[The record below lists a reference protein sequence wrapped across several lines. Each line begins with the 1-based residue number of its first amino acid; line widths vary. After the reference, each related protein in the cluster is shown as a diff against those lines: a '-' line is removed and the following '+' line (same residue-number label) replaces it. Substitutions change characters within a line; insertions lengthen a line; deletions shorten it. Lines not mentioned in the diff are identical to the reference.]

1 MTEQNSTPEPGPVEV
16 DFDDAFGDWLKG
28 AGVAQQSVAIHSK
41 PHLMGQFQ
49 ELERRAKLEQ
59 GIAAQ
64 DASQAD
70 EADMSPALKAEY
82 EALYAEWM
90 ASKSTWYVRA
100 LSDKDRALINA
111 PTPHF
116 DPLPD
121 DATDDDKKARR
132 AAVEKA
138 QTDLNLRTIA
148 VATVRIV
155 FGDER
160 VVHMPPVESLEGLL
174 AAAEKLRPMITQ
186 VGERAGLDLMEAV
199 ATATQGEADIPAPKS
214 LTPSRNGQG

>member
-1 MTEQNSTPEPGPVEV
+1 MTEQNPTPAPGPVEV

-28 AGVAQQSVAIHSK
+28 AGVAQHSIAIHSK
-41 PHLMGQFQ
+41 PHLLAQFQ

-82 EALYAEWM
+82 EALYEEWM
-90 ASKSTWYVRA
+90 ASKATWYVRA

-111 PTPHF
+111 TTPF
-116 DPLPD
+116 FESLPD
-121 DATDDDKKARR
+121 DASDEDRKARR
-132 AAVEKA
+132 AAVEEA

-148 VATVRIV
+148 MATVRIV
-155 FGDER
+155 FGDDR
-160 VVHMPPVESLEGLL
+160 VVHMPPIESVDALA
-174 AAAEKLRPMITQ
+174 AAAEKLRPMVVQ

-199 ATATQGEADIPAPKS
+199 AQATAGEADIPAPKS